1 MSAVAVVALVL
12 SVVEAVWL
20 LLLSVVIRRMH
31 PSGAHRGAHRGRFR
45 DGAER
50 G

>member
-1 MSAVAVVALVL
+1 MSAVAVVALAL
-12 SVVEAVWL
+12 GVVEALWL
-20 LLLSVVIRRMH
+20 VVLSVVIRRLH
-31 PSGAHRGAHRGRFR
+31 PSGAHRGRFR

>member
-1 MSAVAVVALVL
+1 MLSAVAVVALALGVL
-12 SVVEAVWL
+12 EAVWL

-31 PSGAHRGAHRGRFR
+31 PSGAHRGRFR